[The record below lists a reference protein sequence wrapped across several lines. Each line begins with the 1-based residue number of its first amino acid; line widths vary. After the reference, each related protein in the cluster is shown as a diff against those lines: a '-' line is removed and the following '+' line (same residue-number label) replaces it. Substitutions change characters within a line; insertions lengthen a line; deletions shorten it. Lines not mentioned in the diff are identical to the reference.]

1 MSWSFIICTDKLRF
15 IPIIIDSIKKQNI
28 PKYEILITE
37 NDFVKDVK
45 IIYTNNKNEIAKHA
59 QYDNLCFLT
68 DMILSDNWYEGFEEL
83 GYDWDISST
92 KIINVYRSEINL
104 NYCFK
109 RIFFLENKDDDWN
122 YVSEV
127 DFKHKN
133 YKKNKKSFVNCLK

>member
-1 MSWSFIICTDKLRF
+1 MSWSFIICTDELRF

-109 RIFFLENKDDDWN
+109 RIFFLENIKDDDRDDKN
-122 YVSEV
+122 
-127 DFKHKN
+127 KN

>member
-45 IIYTNNKNEIAKHA
+45 IIYTNNKNEIAEHA

-109 RIFFLENKDDDWN
+109 RIFFLENKDDAWN